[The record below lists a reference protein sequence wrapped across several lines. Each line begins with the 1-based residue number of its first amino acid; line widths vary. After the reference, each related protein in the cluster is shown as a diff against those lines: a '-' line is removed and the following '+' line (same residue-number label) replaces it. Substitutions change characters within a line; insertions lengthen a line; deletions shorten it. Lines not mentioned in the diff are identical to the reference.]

1 MSGIASENWQRR
13 PICIATTYSK
23 IDCAITEPVIPSPC
37 AALYGVSI
45 RSDGEL
51 DNIGIGII
59 ETGNAEAVA
68 NRLEKLAAAIRNAA
82 KRRF

>member
-1 MSGIASENWQRR
+1 MPTASTDKQAKGRTMKE
-13 PICIATTYSK
+13 P
-23 IDCAITEPVIPSPC
+23 EPVIPSPC
-37 AALYGVSI
+37 TALYGVSI

-82 KRRF
+82 KRSF